1 MKTKILS
8 ALAIGVLGLSAAAQ
22 NYKVVVTTTDGE
34 KHEYPTSGIESI
46 NFEDVPYY
54 AEANYLIGA
63 EYGIKDDMG
72 IYNFTIATEAPDEW
86 GDPADVG
93 GVQLSLELTSNLSED
108 YLDAQLPTGY
118 YRAGSGAEKWQIN
131 IQTSGMWMRVD
142 EGEDGVI
149 QCAFINGTVDVRRKA
164 DNYDIRVEILLMDG
178 SEVALSYNGPITFRP
193 GMSTSQEF
201 PEDQD
206 ITFTGAQ
213 ERYFANWFYPLADDA
228 VLELYTGSFTS
239 DGAQTEGYW
248 LNLPIYM
255 PKAEDAKNPQ
265 QYVADGVYNV
275 ETRDVTPY
283 YTKLPYTFEKGGILD
298 FWGVPYP
305 TGTYLTY
312 LEKNGRIMRAFITDG
327 TVTVSNKGTKI
338 ELDLVAENGIKIQGV
353 YDGKIVLD
361 DRCNND
367 NALPIEGT
375 IDKDIEFD
383 FIDNTVGLSYPI
395 GDYIKAGV
403 YQYVVMIT
411 DPADEPHGD
420 FVMLE
425 LSSDNAD
432 LLPDGTYTINNE
444 IAPFCGLK
452 GFLDYGGTPE
462 FSWYGNLDDVDEFGV
477 QNIVAPIMG
486 GTVTISTTDE
496 NTRKL
501 VFDLL
506 DEDGHKLTGTYEGF
520 FFNYSPEYAPAAKAP
535 LKTSPKA
542 APAVPEKA
550 PLQPV
555 RIK

>member
-8 ALAIGVLGLSAAAQ
+8 ALAIGALAISAAAQ

-34 KHEYPTSGIESI
+34 KYEYPTSGVESI

-63 EYGIKDDMG
+63 QYGIKDDMG
-72 IYNFTIATEAPDEW
+72 VYSFTIATEEPDEW

-108 YLDAQLPTGY
+108 FLDAQLPTGY

-149 QCAFINGTVDVRRKA
+149 TCAFINGTVDVRRNGE
-164 DNYDIRVEILLMDG
+164 DYDIRIELLLIDG
-178 SEVALSYNGPITFRP
+178 SEVALSYNGPIKFRP
-193 GMSTSQEF
+193 GASTSEEF
-201 PEDQD
+201 KEDQD

-213 ERYFANWFYPLADDA
+213 ERYYANWFYPFADDA
-228 VLELYTGSFTS
+228 NLELYTGSFNNE
-239 DGAQTEGYW
+239 GMQIEGYW

-255 PKAEDAKNPQ
+255 PKVDDPKHPD
-265 QYVADGVYNV
+265 QYVADGVYNI
-275 ETRDVTPY
+275 ETREATPY
-283 YTKLPYTFEKGGILD
+283 YTNLPYTFEKGGLLD
-298 FWGVPYP
+298 FWGVLYP
-305 TGTYLTY
+305 IGTYITY
-312 LEKNGRIMRAFITDG
+312 LEKSGRMMRAFITDG
-327 TVTVSNKGTKI
+327 TVIVSNKGRKI
-338 ELDLVAENGIKIQGV
+338 ELDLVAENGIKIKGV
-353 YDGKIVLD
+353 YEGNIVLD

-367 NALPIEGT
+367 DALPIEGT
-375 IDKDIEFD
+375 IDKDVEFD
-383 FIDNTVGLSYPI
+383 FIDATVGLSYPL
-395 GDYIKAGV
+395 GDYIKSGV
-403 YQYVVMIT
+403 YQYWVMIT
-411 DPADEPHGD
+411 DPSEDPHGD
-420 FVMLE
+420 FLMLE
-425 LSSDNAD
+425 LSSDD
-432 LLPDGTYTINNE
+432 STILPDGTYTINNE

-486 GTVTISTTDE
+486 GTVTITTINE
-496 NTRKL
+496 YTRKL
-501 VFDLL
+501 VFDLV

-520 FFNYSPEYAPAAKAP
+520 FENIPQSTKTP

-542 APAVPEKA
+542 APALPEKA
-550 PLQPV
+550 PLQPM